1 MKEFIKI
8 IESIGFVKG
17 RSWWTLPNGY
27 GTEWV
32 IEIVMPSE
40 WTLSYNTNL
49 FHRWEIKHTSIPFDD
64 RKILNKYFKAQLR
77 ESKLNELGI
86 IN

>member
-17 RSWWTLPNGY
+17 RSWWTLPNGD

-40 WTLSYNTNL
+40 WTLSWRSGGCHKQGMEVL
-49 FHRWEIKHTSIPFDD
+49 
-64 RKILNKYFKAQLR
+64 
-77 ESKLNELGI
+77 ESTLLERR
-86 IN
+86 